1 MSSRFKGQ
9 SPGLHGSVD
18 RVYGYLEG
26 FPALDPFQ
34 QPALLGPNP
43 ETGRQRFVLQREGR
57 PAAFAAQTLELVLLS
72 LSSSWALSAPLTR
85 FRRSS
90 LPIIEGL
97 RFRGA
102 GDPSEP
108 ASLSTAVRCPLR
120 GLTVATHTLPIRN
133 FRGRGRLWESVS
145 FAVLC
150 PQNSLA
156 ANNCHLW
163 TFFYSSHPMLLRFN
177 RKSEIYNKRGGRKR
191 PGPPPR
197 NDVWGGQHR
206 WKLSSRPVAIEHDR
220 GISIFYRAESH
231 PRIHA
236 FTDNTP
242 IEVAPGVELIG
253 APWHSK
259 TPSCDLVSHAIA
271 GLEPAATIRI
281 VVGHGQLDNHSND
294 IRIWLPSP
302 ESVLQ

>member
-1 MSSRFKGQ
+1 M
-9 SPGLHGSVD
+9 
-18 RVYGYLEG
+18 
-26 FPALDPFQ
+26 
-34 QPALLGPNP
+34 
-43 ETGRQRFVLQREGR
+43 
-57 PAAFAAQTLELVLLS
+57 LELVLLS

-120 GLTVATHTLPIRN
+120 GLTVAIHTLPIRN

-177 RKSEIYNKRGGRKR
+177 RKSEIYNKQTRAGAGRR
-191 PGPPPR
+191 RACRRRSSSLP
-197 NDVWGGQHR
+197 
-206 WKLSSRPVAIEHDR
+206 LSHKYHQTLYLFDNYEI
-220 GISIFYRAESH
+220 GRA
-231 PRIHA
+231 
-236 FTDNTP
+236 
-242 IEVAPGVELIG
+242 
-253 APWHSK
+253 
-259 TPSCDLVSHAIA
+259 SCRERV
-271 GLEPAATIRI
+271 
-281 VVGHGQLDNHSND
+281 
-294 IRIWLPSP
+294 
-302 ESVLQ
+302 